1 MYNIYI
7 KLFFSV
13 LFWGSSAVVGKLL
26 LDVLLPS
33 QVIFLRFSI
42 ASIILGFSIFII
54 KKQSTKIS
62 FIEHIKLISLG
73 SIGVSLCYYF
83 YIKGLFYSS
92 ALNAGL
98 IEATIPLVTLLIA
111 VLIREEKFNL
121 LDTLGFIVAYIGVV
135 IIVTKLDL
143 NLIKNSTYNIGD
155 IYLLIS
161 TLCFGIYNILVKK
174 LTFSKITQSQKLFYI
189 FLYGSILLLPWLYID
204 SLSQKLNWNLSILNL
219 VYVLILSLGA
229 SVLAYVFF
237 NEGIEKIGASKASN
251 FINLVPIITI
261 LFAVIFLK
269 EIPDESQIIGM
280 LTILTGIYISQN
292 PNYMKKIL
300 YNIKKLLTNR
310 CT

>member
-1 MYNIYI
+1 M
-7 KLFFSV
+7 
-13 LFWGSSAVVGKLL
+13 
-26 LDVLLPS
+26 
-33 QVIFLRFSI
+33 
-42 ASIILGFSIFII
+42 
-54 KKQSTKIS
+54 
-62 FIEHIKLISLG
+62 
-73 SIGVSLCYYF
+73 
-83 YIKGLFYSS
+83 
-92 ALNAGL
+92 
-98 IEATIPLVTLLIA
+98 
-111 VLIREEKFNL
+111 
-121 LDTLGFIVAYIGVV
+121 V